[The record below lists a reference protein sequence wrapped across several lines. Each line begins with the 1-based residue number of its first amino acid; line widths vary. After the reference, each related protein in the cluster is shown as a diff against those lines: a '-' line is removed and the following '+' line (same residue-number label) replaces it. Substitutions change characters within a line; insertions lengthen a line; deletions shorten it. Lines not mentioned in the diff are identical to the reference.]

1 MPLITLKLTFQKTM
15 EKLLNLTRNVNLT
28 SLSMS
33 LSLLLPAL
41 TKMVLAALC
50 SVIILKSLL
59 LDMGS
64 YTNAG
69 LIER

>member
-1 MPLITLKLTFQKTM
+1 MPLITLKLPFQKTM
-15 EKLLNLTRNVNLT
+15 EKLLNLTRTVNLT

-33 LSLLLPAL
+33 LSLFLPAL

-69 LIER
+69 LIEM

>member
-15 EKLLNLTRNVNLT
+15 EKLLNLTRTVNLT

-59 LDMGS
+59 LHMGS

-69 LIER
+69 LIEM

>member
-1 MPLITLKLTFQKTM
+1 MPFITLKLPFQKTM
-15 EKLLNLTRNVNLT
+15 EKLLNLTRTVNLT
-28 SLSMS
+28 SLSMN
-33 LSLLLPAL
+33 LSLFLPAL
-41 TKMVLAALC
+41 TKIVLAALC

-69 LIER
+69 LIEM

>member
-15 EKLLNLTRNVNLT
+15 EKLLNLTRTVNLT

-33 LSLLLPAL
+33 LSLFLPAL

-50 SVIILKSLL
+50 SVIIQKSVLL
-59 LDMGS
+59 HMGS

-69 LIER
+69 FIEM

>member
-15 EKLLNLTRNVNLT
+15 EKLLNLTRTVNLT

-64 YTNAG
+64 YTNAD
-69 LIER
+69 LIEM

>member
-15 EKLLNLTRNVNLT
+15 EKLLNLTRTVNLT

-33 LSLLLPAL
+33 LSLFLPAL

-59 LDMGS
+59 LHMGS

-69 LIER
+69 LIEM

>member
-1 MPLITLKLTFQKTM
+1 MPFITLKPPFQKTM
-15 EKLLNLTRNVNLT
+15 EKLLNLTRTVNLT
-28 SLSMS
+28 SLSMN

-69 LIER
+69 LIEM

>member
-15 EKLLNLTRNVNLT
+15 EKLMKLTQTVNLT

-50 SVIILKSLL
+50 SVIIPGSLL
-59 LDMGS
+59 LSIGS
-64 YTNAG
+64 YTNTG
-69 LIER
+69 LIEM

>member
-15 EKLLNLTRNVNLT
+15 EKLLNLTRTVNLT

-69 LIER
+69 LIEM

>member
-1 MPLITLKLTFQKTM
+1 MPFITLKLPFQKTM
-15 EKLLNLTRNVNLT
+15 EKLLNLTRTVNLT

-33 LSLLLPAL
+33 LSLFLPAL

-69 LIER
+69 LIEM

>member
-15 EKLLNLTRNVNLT
+15 EKLLNLTRTVNLT

-33 LSLLLPAL
+33 LSLFLPAL

-69 LIER
+69 LIEM

>member
-15 EKLLNLTRNVNLT
+15 EKLLSLTRTVNLT

-69 LIER
+69 LIEM

>member
-1 MPLITLKLTFQKTM
+1 MPLITLKLTLQKTM
-15 EKLLNLTRNVNLT
+15 EKLLNLTRTVNLT

-59 LDMGS
+59 LHMGS

-69 LIER
+69 LIEM